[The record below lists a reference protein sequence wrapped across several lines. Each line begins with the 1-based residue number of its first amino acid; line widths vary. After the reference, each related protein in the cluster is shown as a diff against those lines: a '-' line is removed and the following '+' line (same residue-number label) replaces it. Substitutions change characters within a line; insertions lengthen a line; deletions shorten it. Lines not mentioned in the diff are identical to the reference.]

1 MPTLIENILSLEARA
16 SETVASA
23 RVEADAVA
31 RRADEQ
37 IAAARAKLAA
47 ETNAKLAALEEE
59 TTARCGRDVSD
70 VETEFQAAYASI
82 DGISS
87 AAIQE
92 HAAKIAAAFAQ
103 G

>member
-1 MPTLIENILSLEARA
+1 MPTLIENILSLEYA

-23 RVEADAVA
+23 RV
-31 RRADEQ
+31 RRTRTRGGPTSRSRRRGRVGGG
-37 IAAARAKLAA
+37 INAAGGAGRRQP
-47 ETNAKLAALEEE
+47 
-59 TTARCGRDVSD
+59 RCGRDVSG

-103 G
+103 GRPGP